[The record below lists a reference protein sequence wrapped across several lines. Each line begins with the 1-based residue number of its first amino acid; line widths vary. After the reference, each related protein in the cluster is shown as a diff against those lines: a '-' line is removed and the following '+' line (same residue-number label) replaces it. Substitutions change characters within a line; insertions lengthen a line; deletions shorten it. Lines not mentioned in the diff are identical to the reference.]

1 MKNYITLAF
10 WNKTTD
16 EEVTIQIEKSN
27 ITTFRLYN
35 ITNTLRLKHGEY
47 IPSLVVNQYHII
59 AKTNDKI
66 DETLQNYVLD
76 EISIYENDNL
86 SERFSVKL
94 DNPKKEYKYENST
107 LELLALEN

>member
-16 EEVTIQIEKSN
+16 EEVTIQIDKSN
-27 ITTFRLYN
+27 ITAFRLYN
-35 ITNTLRLKHGEY
+35 ITNTLRLNRGEY

-59 AKTNDKI
+59 AKTNDMTNEI
-66 DETLQNYVLD
+66 LQNYIFD

-86 SERFSVKL
+86 LERFSVKL
-94 DNPKKEYKYENST
+94 DNPNKQYKYENST
-107 LELLALEN
+107 LELLAIEK

>member
-16 EEVTIQIEKSN
+16 EEVTIQIDKSN
-27 ITTFRLYN
+27 ITAFRLYN
-35 ITNTLRLKHGEY
+35 ITNTLRLNRGEY

-59 AKTNDKI
+59 AKTNDMTNEI
-66 DETLQNYVLD
+66 LQNYILD

-86 SERFSVKL
+86 LERFSVKL
-94 DNPKKEYKYENST
+94 NNPNKQYKYENST
-107 LELLALEN
+107 LELLAIEK

>member
-16 EEVTIQIEKSN
+16 EEVTIQIDKSN
-27 ITTFRLYN
+27 ITAFRLYN
-35 ITNTLRLKHGEY
+35 ITNTLRLKRSEY

-59 AKTNDKI
+59 AKTNDMTNEI
-66 DETLQNYVLD
+66 LQNYIID

-86 SERFSVKL
+86 LERFSVKL
-94 DNPKKEYKYENST
+94 DNPNKQYKYENST
-107 LELLALEN
+107 LELLAIEK